1 MTGAKLKK
9 GFTVL
14 EMVVVMSIFSV
25 ASVYS
30 MSAYVKSNRGQ
41 KKIVAISKSTTDARY
56 ALETMVKEIRSGK
69 IDYQMYDA
77 KEINL
82 ASNEPVN
89 DLFITD
95 SNNNL
100 IWFNLYQVD
109 QTKSQIRVC
118 YTIEACEEETWFDIT
133 PGNINI
139 STFNVYIWPK
149 ADPFTFNID
158 TNDYDADEQ
167 PKVSLVIRSKSLDK
181 NEVSPQEIHLQT
193 TVSSRTYER

>member
-14 EMVVVMSIFSV
+14 EMVVVMSIFSI

-69 IDYQMYDA
+69 IDYEMYKLKD
-77 KEINL
+77 INL
-82 ASNEPVN
+82 DNNEPVN
-89 DLFITD
+89 DLFIKD
-95 SNNNL
+95 ANNNL
-100 IWFNLYQVD
+100 VWFNLYQVD
-109 QTKSQIRVC
+109 QTRSQIRVC
-118 YTIEACEEETWFDIT
+118 YTFELCEEDKWYDIT
-133 PGNINI
+133 PGNVTVT
-139 STFNVYIWPK
+139 TFNVYIWPK
-149 ADPFTFNID
+149 KNPFVLNSN
-158 TNDYDADEQ
+158 TNEYEANEQ
-167 PKVSLVIRSKSLDK
+167 PKATIVIRSKSLDK
-181 NEVSPQEIHLQT
+181 SEVAPQEIHLQT